1 MAPIRRGSRI
11 RQYVDDARLRLVEL
25 VRKEECLWDQ
35 RNEEYKMQGPRDDA
49 WRRIVNI
56 MRDEGHNV
64 TMIEL
69 KTTWR
74 GLRDHWKRVR
84 TSKAGSTTTWSFFEV
99 LKFLEINEPTDNE
112 MTASYDDSMNSTSLT
127 PQEHEEKCALANQA
141 RLSETSIGTP
151 PVWLGSVKQ
160 YMYNMR
166 WRLIELV
173 QKEEGLWDRRN
184 EQYKMQGPRDN
195 AWRRILSILKEEG
208 HNLTLYELKA
218 TWRGLRDHW
227 KRLRA
232 YNDVSKMTWPFFG
245 ALEFLELNELT
256 DNEETASRNYSMHNT
271 TSVPQQREERSCG
284 EEVGDIDVVGTNM
297 QDNVNTEDKYD
308 HFGKLV
314 ASMLRDYDKKV
325 NEEFAMDKMEEI
337 FSVITS
343 RDWAYGPQDHSRSR
357 DASQQCVPS
366 PCRCHVAEINGGTN
380 SNCLHETCDISN
392 GAQHLYKTDACTDIV
407 QTS

>member
-1 MAPIRRGSRI
+1 
-11 RQYVDDARLRLVEL
+11 DDARMRLVEL
-25 VRKEECLWDQ
+25 VQKEECLWDQ
-35 RNEEYKMQGPRDDA
+35 RNGEYKMQGRRDDA

-69 KTTWR
+69 KATWR

-127 PQEHEEKCALANQA
+127 PQEHEEKCALANRA
-141 RLSETSIGTP
+141 FLSETSTGTP

-160 YMYNMR
+160 YMYNLR

-184 EQYKMQGPRDN
+184 EEYKMQGPRDN
-195 AWRRILSILKEEG
+195 AWRRILSIMKEEG
-208 HNLTLYELKA
+208 HNVTLYELKA

-232 YNDVSKMTWPFFG
+232 CNNASEMTWPFFG

-256 DNEETASRNYSMHNT
+256 DNEETTVHNHSMHNT
-271 TSVPQQREERSCG
+271 SSIPQEREERGYESTG
-284 EEVGDIDVVGTNM
+284 FIREELGDIDVVGTSM
-297 QDNVNTEDKYD
+297 QENVNTKDKYEC
-308 HFGKLV
+308 FGKLV
-314 ASMLRDYDKKV
+314 ASLLRDYDEKV
-325 NEEFAMDKMEEI
+325 NEEFAMNKMEEI

-343 RDWAYGPQDHSRSR
+343 RDRVYGPQDHYRSR
-357 DASQQCVPS
+357 DAPQQCVPS
-366 PCRCHVAEINGGTN
+366 PRRCHVVNGGTN
-380 SNCLHETCDISN
+380 SNCPHETDDRSD
-392 GAQHLYKTDACTDIV
+392 GAQSL
-407 QTS
+407 